1 MNLYGKETIN
11 TVSMKFK
18 KNEKLRLLF
27 KKCAKLVVPTVPF
40 IISLLYLLYFMKI
53 TLEYSSSLLINEF

>member
-1 MNLYGKETIN
+1 MDLYGKEAIN

-27 KKCAKLVVPTVPF
+27 KKHAKLVVPTVPF
-40 IISLLYLLYFMKI
+40 VISLL
-53 TLEYSSSLLINEF
+53 